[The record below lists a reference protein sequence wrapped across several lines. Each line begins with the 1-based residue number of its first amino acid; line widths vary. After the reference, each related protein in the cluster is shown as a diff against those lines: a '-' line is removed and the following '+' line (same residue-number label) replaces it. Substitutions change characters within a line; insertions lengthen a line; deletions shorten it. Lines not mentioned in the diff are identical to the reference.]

1 MTLEVLLFLAILPM
15 GRNEGGECTTG
26 LLVDPQQCYP
36 QEEIFKN
43 PYPIPLQSVTAK
55 RLQLPWW
62 CALLESLF
70 LLLLMKLLQL

>member
-1 MTLEVLLFLAILPM
+1 MTLAVLLFLLTLPM

-26 LLVDPQQCYP
+26 LVVAPQQCHL
-36 QEEIFKN
+36 QEEILRSHH
-43 PYPIPLQSVTAK
+43 PIPLQSVTAK

-70 LLLLMKLLQL
+70 LLLLVKLLQL

>member
-1 MTLEVLLFLAILPM
+1 M
-15 GRNEGGECTTG
+15 GKNEGGQCSTG
-26 LLVDPQQCYP
+26 LLLGIHQCYLH
-36 QEEIFKN
+36 EEIFHRR
-43 PYPIPLQSVTAK
+43 PSHHPIPLQSVTAK

>member
-1 MTLEVLLFLAILPM
+1 MTLAVLLILAILSM
-15 GRNEGGECTTG
+15 GRNEGEECTTG
-26 LLVDPQQCYP
+26 LVVDPQQCYLH
-36 QEEIFKN
+36 EEIFKN
-43 PYPIPLQSVTAK
+43 PHPIPLKSGK